1 MKVKPNFEKSLL
13 DLASPRWTAGIVY
26 YTINSMA
33 YTTNQAQTI
42 YTSMRLLENQTRHS
56 KPKIIFI
63 IKKSNVK
70 NFFLIKKDQMA
81 KIVSNLYRV

>member
-1 MKVKPNFEKSLL
+1 MKVKPNFVKSLL
-13 DLASPRWTAGIVY
+13 DLARPRWTAGIVY
-26 YTINSMA
+26 YTINTKA

-63 IKKSNVK
+63 IKKNNVK
-70 NFFLIKKDQMA
+70 KIFFLIKKDQMA
-81 KIVSNLYRV
+81 KIV